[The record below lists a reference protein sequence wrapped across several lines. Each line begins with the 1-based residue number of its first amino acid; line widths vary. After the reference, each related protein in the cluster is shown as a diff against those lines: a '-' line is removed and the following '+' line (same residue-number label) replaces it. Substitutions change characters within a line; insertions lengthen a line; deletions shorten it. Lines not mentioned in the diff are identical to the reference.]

1 MKLIRSLIILVF
13 TTPALTKNISIER
26 QIEKSNN
33 FNDFLKTQ
41 TSSLSTPL
49 GTGTP
54 ITSIPTFLQ
63 STSTK
68 TFYVPDLT
76 PNLAH
81 PQSSSTTPTSIT
93 NKINKSE
100 DKTNKTLK
108 FVVFGICIGSLISLC
123 LFIYL
128 FYF

>member
-54 ITSIPTFLQ
+54 ITSIPTFPQ

-68 TFYVPDLT
+68 TFFFLNQHIHLLQT
-76 PNLAH
+76 W
-81 PQSSSTTPTSIT
+81 
-93 NKINKSE
+93 
-100 DKTNKTLK
+100 
-108 FVVFGICIGSLISLC
+108 LILNQHQQFQH
-123 LFIYL
+123 L
-128 FYF
+128 